1 MRRVSLRTE
10 KDLFKRVTRAAR
22 DQDLTECATFLLP
35 EPWRYA
41 TSSPVHDEVNNCFN
55 SDFILDLC
63 CKEERSL
70 QSERRPYSG
79 MSHFPTKGVLNV

>member
-41 TSSPVHDEVNNCFN
+41 TSSPVHDEV
-55 SDFILDLC
+55 
-63 CKEERSL
+63 
-70 QSERRPYSG
+70 
-79 MSHFPTKGVLNV
+79 